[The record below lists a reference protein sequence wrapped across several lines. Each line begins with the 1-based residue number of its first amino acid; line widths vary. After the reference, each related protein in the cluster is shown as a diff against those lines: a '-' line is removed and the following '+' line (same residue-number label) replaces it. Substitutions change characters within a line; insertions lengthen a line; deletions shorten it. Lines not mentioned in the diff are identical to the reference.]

1 MASAVHTNV
10 DIEELRDRIS
20 WLIRLR
26 WLAILGVLVTS
37 WLAPRLFGV
46 RLNLPALHLA
56 VAALAGYNL
65 VFWIIGRWVPRAT
78 RGPSV
83 SYFANLQ
90 IALDL
95 VALTA
100 LLHFSGGIENPFVCY
115 YVFHIVIASILL
127 SRIATYLQV
136 TLAIG
141 LLVAM
146 ALLEAA
152 SVLPHYH
159 LAGFLDEG
167 IFRSSVYV
175 FGTLFAIGTMLCFAA
190 FMATSITSRL
200 RRREAEIVR
209 LSDALREHTEDL
221 TQAYEALRQLEGARS
236 DYLHRVAHHIRS
248 PLATLERMLAVVSEG
263 RTGRLPER
271 SQEMLDRARVRVREL
286 LDLARDLLVL
296 SRTREA
302 LPMVDR
308 SKVDFAAIAREV
320 ASEFRPQ
327 AASASVSLAVSL
339 PEVPAEVVGDEDAL
353 TELLENLISNAL
365 KYTPAGGEVRVSVEP
380 RGGTL
385 ELSVSDT
392 GIGIPSAEREQIF
405 DEFYRATNA
414 RESGKEGTGLG
425 LSIVK
430 AIAETHGAEVS
441 FESEEGKGTSFRVL
455 LPRKGPRV
463 QSTT

>member
-1 MASAVHTNV
+1 VASAVQTNV
-10 DIEELRDRIS
+10 DLDELRDRIS

-26 WLAILGVLVTS
+26 WLAILGVLVTI
-37 WLAPRLFGV
+37 WLAPRVLGV
-46 RLNLPALHLA
+46 ELHTFPLYAIVTAL
-56 VAALAGYNL
+56 VGYNL
-65 VFWIIGRWVPRAT
+65 AFWVIGRWVPRAT
-78 RGPSV
+78 AGSAV

-95 VALTA
+95 VGLTA
-100 LLHFSGGIENPFVCY
+100 LMHFAGGIENPFITY

-127 SRIATYLQV
+127 SRVATYLQV

-146 ALLEAA
+146 ALLELAGA
-152 SVLPHYH
+152 VPHYH
-159 LAGFLDEG
+159 LRGFLDENL
-167 IFRSSVYV
+167 FRSPVYV
-175 FGTLFAIGTMLCFAA
+175 FGTLFAIATMLYFAA

-200 RRREAEIVR
+200 RRREAEVVR
-209 LSDALREHTEDL
+209 LSDALREHTDDL
-221 TQAYEALRQLEGARS
+221 TRAYEALRQLEGART

-271 SQEMLDRARVRVREL
+271 SQEMLDRARVRLREV

-308 SKVDFAAIAREV
+308 SQVDFAAIVREV
-320 ASEFRPQ
+320 ESDFRPQ
-327 AASASVSLAVSL
+327 AGSASVSLAVSL
-339 PEVPAEVVGDEDAL
+339 PEGPVEIVGDESAL

-365 KYTPAGGEVRVSVEP
+365 KYTPAGGEVRVSIAP
-380 RGGTL
+380 RGNRL
-385 ELSVSDT
+385 EVCVSDT
-392 GIGIPSAEREQIF
+392 GIGIPAAEQDEIF
-405 DEFYRATNA
+405 EEFYRATNA
-414 RESGKEGTGLG
+414 RESGKDGTGLG

-430 AIAETHGAEVS
+430 AIAETHGGDVS
-441 FESEEGKGTSFRVL
+441 FESEEGQGTSFRVW
-455 LPRKGPRV
+455 LPRRGARAL
-463 QSTT
+463 STP